1 MLETALIIIPM
12 AFMLSLGHCLGMC
25 GGFVV
30 AYSSKLSKKSKFQT
44 LFYSLSYQVSRVFAY
59 VVLGALAGYF
69 GSFFSINRE
78 IQGFFHFV
86 LGIFF
91 VIFGVAL
98 HMRGKILALIESDK
112 IWKFLFEKPMKFAI
126 LHDNYASFLLL
137 GFLNGLMPCGVVYT
151 FLGYAI
157 SSESALNGA
166 FVMFIFGISTLP
178 TLVSF
183 SFVTNLL
190 NAKFKNIMLLLSI
203 ICIIIFGVY
212 NAYLGFIA
220 THE

>member
-1 MLETALIIIPM
+1 
-12 AFMLSLGHCLGMC
+12 
-25 GGFVV
+25 
-30 AYSSKLSKKSKFQT
+30 
-44 LFYSLSYQVSRVFAY
+44 
-59 VVLGALAGYF
+59 
-69 GSFFSINRE
+69 
-78 IQGFFHFV
+78 
-86 LGIFF
+86 
-91 VIFGVAL
+91 
-98 HMRGKILALIESDK
+98 
-112 IWKFLFEKPMKFAI
+112 
-126 LHDNYASFLLL
+126 
-137 GFLNGLMPCGVVYT
+137 MPCGVVYT